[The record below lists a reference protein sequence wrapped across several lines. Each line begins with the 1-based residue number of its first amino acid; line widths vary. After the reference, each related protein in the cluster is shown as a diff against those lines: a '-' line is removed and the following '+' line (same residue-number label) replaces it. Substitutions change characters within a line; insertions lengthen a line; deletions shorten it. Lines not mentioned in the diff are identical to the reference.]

1 MNEYAFAFFRRK
13 FGEIPIQKSTAPHS
27 MKSAGAV
34 PKT

>member
-1 MNEYAFAFFRRK
+1 MNMRLLFPVGISEK
-13 FGEIPIQKSTAPHS
+13 FPYKKSTAPHS